1 MKKFYDSDQALV
13 NPPIEESTEF
23 AIEDFFTLPKYTPD
37 RMVKAVEYLAQ
48 VMFFGSVAAHRS
60 RPGFGKHDPTAKE
73 LGAVATVRCSTA
85 FVSKSSGVRKAT
97 LLGIRDELEAAGL
110 FAVWNSI
117 PKWQGRNKAQ
127 GKDTF
132 RSEVTALVGV
142 DLVAIAQL
150 LRRMVASIVQRA
162 GFEPL
167 KRDHKWGFL
176 AAMVFKL
183 TGCSLFSLDDEYE
196 TSEESRQQRKE
207 QASAQSIAE
216 LANCQWAGA
225 EYRALVSDRLAQ
237 QFGPD
242 WSELLP
248 Y

>member
-13 NPPIEESTEF
+13 NPPIEETSEF
-23 AIEDFFTLPKYTPD
+23 AIEDFFTLAKYTPD

-48 VMFFGSVAAHRS
+48 VMFFGSVAAQRS

-73 LGAVATVRCSTA
+73 LTAIKMVRCSTA

-117 PKWQGRNKAQ
+117 PKWQGRDKAR
-127 GKDTF
+127 GKDIF

-183 TGCSLFSLDDEYE
+183 TGCSLFSLNDEYE

-216 LANCQWAGA
+216 LANCRHGGA
-225 EYRALVSDRLAQ
+225 EYRELVSARLAQ
-237 QFGPD
+237 QFGSD
-242 WSELLP
+242 WAGLP